1 MADLFGFRFTRIKD
15 DKNKEKFTLPSE
27 QDGTIDVAGGGFFG
41 QILDTDGRE
50 RTESDLI
57 RRYRDI
63 AQQPECDSAI
73 EDIVNEGIVA
83 NERAQAVQVVLDQLP
98 YPMKIKKAI
107 EKEFDSVLRLLDFDT
122 KGHDIFR
129 RWYVDGRL
137 FYHKVINTK
146 NPKLGIQEVRYID
159 PRKIKKV
166 REIDKDIKKG
176 TSLEVIKKTNEYY
189 IYNDKGM
196 FQGGYGSGS
205 NEGLKIS
212 PDSIT
217 YCPSGL
223 VDQNKGNVLSYLHKA
238 IKPVNQLRMIEDALV
253 IYRISRAPER
263 RIFYIDVGNLPKIK
277 AEQYL
282 KDVMNRYR
290 NKLVY
295 DASTGEIR
303 DDRNHMSMLED
314 FWLPRR
320 EGGRGTEITT
330 LPGGSNLGEIEDIKY
345 FQNKLYRS
353 LNVPI
358 SRMEA
363 ENNFS
368 LGRSTEITRDELKF
382 TKFVQRLRKRFT
394 PLFTDL
400 LKTNLVL
407 KGVITIEDW
416 ENMVQLIQYD
426 FLQDGHFAEL
436 KRAEMMESQMTA
448 LQGIESYI
456 GTFFSKQWVQR
467 NVLNMTDME
476 IQEMQDQ
483 INKEAGMD
491 TDDGGVEVPDNTDG
505 ITRYPQVDGSP
516 IPPDE
521 IDGANG
527 NYDPNA
533 NGDDNEQ

>member
-1 MADLFGFRFTRIKD
+1 
-15 DKNKEKFTLPSE
+15 
-27 QDGTIDVAGGGFFG
+27 
-41 QILDTDGRE
+41 
-50 RTESDLI
+50 
-57 RRYRDI
+57 
-63 AQQPECDSAI
+63 
-73 EDIVNEGIVA
+73 
-83 NERAQAVQVVLDQLP
+83 
-98 YPMKIKKAI
+98 
-107 EKEFDSVLRLLDFDT
+107 
-122 KGHDIFR
+122 
-129 RWYVDGRL
+129 
-137 FYHKVINTK
+137 
-146 NPKLGIQEVRYID
+146 
-159 PRKIKKV
+159 
-166 REIDKDIKKG
+166 
-176 TSLEVIKKTNEYY
+176 
-189 IYNDKGM
+189 
-196 FQGGYGSGS
+196 
-205 NEGLKIS
+205 
-212 PDSIT
+212 
-217 YCPSGL
+217 
-223 VDQNKGNVLSYLHKA
+223 
-238 IKPVNQLRMIEDALV
+238 
-253 IYRISRAPER
+253 
-263 RIFYIDVGNLPKIK
+263 
-277 AEQYL
+277 
-282 KDVMNRYR
+282 
-290 NKLVY
+290 
-295 DASTGEIR
+295 
-303 DDRNHMSMLED
+303 
-314 FWLPRR
+314 
-320 EGGRGTEITT
+320 
-330 LPGGSNLGEIEDIKY
+330 
-345 FQNKLYRS
+345 
-353 LNVPI
+353 
-358 SRMEA
+358 MEA